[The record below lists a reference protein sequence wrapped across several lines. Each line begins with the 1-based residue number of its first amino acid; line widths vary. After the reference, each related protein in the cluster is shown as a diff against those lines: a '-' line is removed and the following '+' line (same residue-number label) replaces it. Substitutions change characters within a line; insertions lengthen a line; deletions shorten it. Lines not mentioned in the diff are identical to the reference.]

1 MKLTKRS
8 FLGLALGSTLSA
20 LPISAFAQGWEPTRP
35 VDFTIMAGSGGGAD
49 QIARFVQSVVAANDM
64 TNRPL
69 IPTNRG
75 GGSGAEALLHLNDAR
90 DPDHTL
96 MVTLNSFYTTPI
108 RQEGLGIDIETF
120 TPITMMGVDPFV
132 LWVHKDSG
140 ITTFEQFIETVREMD
155 GEYVMGGTGSG
166 QEDSI
171 VIAYMSG
178 AYDLD
183 IKYIPYDGGGAVAKD
198 LAGQQIMAT
207 VNNPAEAK
215 GFYEAGEFVPL
226 LAFSDER
233 MDAYPD
239 VPTLKEKGHDFSY
252 YNQRAIVGAP
262 GMSDEAAAYY
272 RDLFGKVLFTTR
284 RALEFGRPLCEC
296 PVTVSNG
303 GQFERR
309 NIAIDRHGRLKD
321 GVDAEK
327 IEIGQRQQPL
337 PERGGQLHRQRS
349 GAVPSAAISSRRGS
363 VTMLRISRSTARSGC
378 STSRS
383 TACNGGGR
391 GHSVCSHCRP
401 FSITR
406 LATP

>member
-1 MKLTKRS
+1 MKMTKRL
-8 FLGLALGSTLSA
+8 FLGLVASGTFATLPMSA
-20 LPISAFAQGWEPTRP
+20 MAQDWEPTRP
-35 VDFTIMAGSGGGAD
+35 VDFTIMAGAGGGAD
-49 QIARFVQSVVAANDM
+49 QIARFVQSVVESNDL

-69 IPTNRG
+69 VPTNRG
-75 GGSGAEALLHLNDAR
+75 GGSGAEALLHLNGAR

-108 RQEGLGIDIETF
+108 RQEGLGIDIEAF

-140 ITTFEQFIETVREMD
+140 ITDFDGYLAKVRELD
-155 GEYVMGGTGSG
+155 GEYVMGGTGTG

-171 VIAYMSG
+171 VIAYMSDV
-178 AYDLD
+178 YDLD

-215 GFYEAGEFVPL
+215 GFYEAGDFVPL

-239 VPTLKEKGHDFSY
+239 VPTIKEMGHDFSY

-272 RDLFGKVLFTTR
+272 RDVFTKVYEGDAWQSYL
-284 RALEFGRPLCEC
+284 
-296 PVTVSNG
+296 VS
-303 GQFERR
+303 ES
-309 NIAIDRHGRLKD
+309 LS
-321 GVDAEK
+321 
-327 IEIGQRQQPL
+327 PL
-337 PERGGQLHRQRS
+337 PMDEAETRAYWATQVQNHRKLLS
-349 GAVPSAAISSRRGS
+349 EIDG
-363 VTMLRISRSTARSGC
+363 
-378 STSRS
+378 
-383 TACNGGGR
+383 
-391 GHSVCSHCRP
+391 
-401 FSITR
+401 
-406 LATP
+406 